1 MKLCCFAK
9 IIRIIYLHLNGQ
21 ITRAFSCSFS
31 VIFAEQTLGVTG
43 DGLETV
49 ELTHGAVHA
58 VSSRRVGTVR
68 AGRPQAPRHQHQ
80 QHQHPH
86 AEGSDHF
93 ISILLCNPVSNLS
106 RDDHSH

>member
-1 MKLCCFAK
+1 M
-9 IIRIIYLHLNGQ
+9 
-21 ITRAFSCSFS
+21 
-31 VIFAEQTLGVTG
+31 TG

-49 ELTHGAVHA
+49 ELTHGALDA
-58 VSSRRVGTVR
+58 VSTGRVGTVR